1 MRRGLAVVMLFAV
14 ALFFSGGAEAR
25 QGCCSHHG
33 GVCGCQCC
41 DGTPLS
47 AKCLPYYPACQG
59 ESAPGE
65 QPPADMS
72 EPTVDKIT
80 TSPTA
85 FDGHHVTVSG
95 TVRSVLAKTSHRG
108 NDYETFSLC
117 EKSCVKV
124 FTWGHPQIREGQRLE
139 VKGTFKAVKSVG
151 QYTFRNEIEADK
163 GSLSR

>member
-1 MRRGLAVVMLFAV
+1 MARGFAVTLFLAV
-14 ALFFSGGAEAR
+14 ALVFAGVAQAR
-25 QGCCSHHG
+25 QGCCSHHS

-41 DGTPLS
+41 DGTSLS

-65 QPPADMS
+65 QPAVDTS
-72 EPTVDKIT
+72 EPTVDKIAA
-80 TSPTA
+80 SPTE

-95 TVRSVLAKTSHRG
+95 TVRGVLAKTSHGG

-117 EKSCVKV
+117 ERSCVKV
-124 FTWGHPQIREGQRLE
+124 FVWGHPQIGEGQRLE
-139 VKGTFKAVKSVG
+139 VKGTFQAVKRVG

-163 GSLSR
+163 GSL